1 MKSKAGVWIAL
12 IILSVIIGLAAG
24 FFISKAIAG
33 ERIKELEGIIKKQ
46 QVTIEEYKND
56 TKTTEN
62 SAS

>member
-24 FFISKAIAG
+24 FLISKAIAG